1 MFGSVYGQ
9 ENFQI
14 GGKVVDE
21 TDQPIPGVTIY
32 LRDKIGIGS
41 TTDNDGKF
49 TIKVSRGDMVI
60 FKYIGFKDVEF
71 LATEHKSDIR
81 IQFKE
86 KAQELEEVMVMGLGM
101 ARQRKISNVAAVTSV
116 NVKDL
121 QTPAASIA
129 NLLGG
134 RAAGVISLQSSGEPG
149 KNISEFWVRGIG
161 TFGANASA
169 LVLIDGLEGNINAI
183 DPADVE
189 SFTILNVGRCFC
201 DRGIWSS
208 RRQWGSIGYH

>member
-1 MFGSVYGQ
+1 MKHKYLLLWILMLVSTVGSVYGQ

-14 GGKVVDE
+14 AGKVVDD
-21 TDQPIPGVTIY
+21 TNQPIPGVTIY
-32 LRDKIGIGS
+32 LRDKIGIGT

-49 TIKVSRGDMVI
+49 AIKVSRGDMVI
-60 FKYIGFKDVEF
+60 FKYIGFKDVEY
-71 LATEHKSDIR
+71 LATDAKSDLN

-86 KAQELEEVMVMGLGM
+86 KAEELEEVMVVGLGK
-101 ARQRKISNVAAVTSV
+101 QRKISNVAAITSV

-169 LVLIDGLEGNINAI
+169 LVLIDGLE
-183 DPADVE
+183 
-189 SFTILNVGRCFC
+189 
-201 DRGIWSS
+201 
-208 RRQWGSIGYH
+208 